1 VAAVSETTKSLVAL
15 ALSVVVCFAAAG
27 IGGVATSKTVGTWY
41 KSLEK
46 PAWTPPDWVFG
57 PVWSTLYLMMAV
69 AAWLVWRRRSTT
81 DVRWPLALFAAQLV
95 LNAAWSWLFFALKSP
110 GVALLE
116 LAALWCAILSTLV
129 LFWRRAALSGWL
141 MLPYLLWTTFALAL
155 NLAIWRLN
163 A

>member
-1 VAAVSETTKSLVAL
+1 MSGTTKSLLAL
-15 ALSVVVCFAAAG
+15 AVFVVVCFAAAG

-46 PAWTPPDWVFG
+46 PSWTPPAWLFG
-57 PVWSTLYLMMAV
+57 PVWTALYLMMAV
-69 AAWLVWRRRSTT
+69 AAWLVWRRRQAV
-81 DVRWPLALFAAQLV
+81 DVRWPLILFTLQLV
-95 LNAAWSWLFFALKSP
+95 LNATWSWLFFALKSP
-110 GVALLE
+110 GIAFLE
-116 LAALWCAILSTLV
+116 LVALWCAILCTLV
-129 LFWRRAALSGWL
+129 LFWRTTALSGWL